1 MTEERNDEIK
11 EAAKEYASTQLGNEH
26 DEYFS
31 VDINMLEAFKAGAK
45 WADEHPDAIDMNYLS
60 CWYQDSVDET
70 QEPIWTDK
78 HIEELF
84 NDFYLIPKDIEE

>member
-1 MTEERNDEIK
+1 MTEERNNEIK
-11 EAAKEYASTQLGNEH
+11 EAAKEQANQYNRPVHWNDVYNGFIS
-26 DEYFS
+26 
-31 VDINMLEAFKAGAK
+31 GAT
-45 WADEHPDAIDMNYLS
+45 WADEHPDAIDMNYLR

-84 NDFYLIPKDIEE
+84 NDFYLIPKR

>member
-1 MTEERNDEIK
+1 MTEERNNEIK
-11 EAAKEYASTQLGNEH
+11 EAAKEQANQYNRPVHWNDVYNGFIS
-26 DEYFS
+26 
-31 VDINMLEAFKAGAK
+31 GAK
-45 WADEHPDAIDMNYLS
+45 WADKHPDAIDMNYLS

-84 NDFYLIPKDIEE
+84 GDFYLIPKDIEE